1 MNVKVMRDFV
11 FAIVRNRLSV
21 FSCIAVILCIS
32 LSFWTQN
39 DVQIR
44 IFSLLAIVFLF
55 LGLSRAWA
63 AEYVRAEKKGESRQE
78 SRPRVSVDEYFAVKD
93 NGEQDEEYLVETLRI
108 SNKGDAPAIGVSMR
122 PIQLFGR
129 TARLFASI
137 PNLEPG
143 ETKEIRILNLR
154 HTLERAAEKA
164 TKSKGHALFVR
175 LPMTIEYRD
184 AQKERWIA
192 EHIVLSGVD
201 GVSID
206 IVRANKSPEWTSF
219 SSPKI

>member
-1 MNVKVMRDFV
+1 MNVRAMRDFV
-11 FAIVRNRLSV
+11 YAIVRNRISV
-21 FSCIAVILCIS
+21 FSCIAAVLCIS
-32 LSFWTQN
+32 LSFWAKN

-44 IFSLLAIVFLF
+44 FFSLLAIVFIF
-55 LGLSRAWA
+55 LGLGRAWA
-63 AEYVRAEKKGESRQE
+63 AEYVRAEKKGENRQAP
-78 SRPRVSVDEYFAVKD
+78 RPSVSVDEYYAVKD
-93 NGEQDEEYLVETLRI
+93 DSKQDEAYLIETLRI

-129 TARLFASI
+129 TARSFASI

-164 TKSKGHALFVR
+164 IKSKGHALSVR
-175 LPMTIEYRD
+175 LPMMIEYRD

-192 EHIVLSGVD
+192 EHIVMSSVD
-201 GVSID
+201 GISID
-206 IVRANKSPEWTSF
+206 IMRAR
-219 SSPKI
+219 

>member
-1 MNVKVMRDFV
+1 MDVRAMRDFIYAV
-11 FAIVRNRLSV
+11 VRNKISV
-21 FSCIAVILCIS
+21 FSCIAVVLCIS
-32 LSFWTQN
+32 LSFWAKN

-44 IFSLLAIVFLF
+44 IFSLSAIVFLF
-55 LGLSRAWA
+55 LGLGRAWA
-63 AEYVRAEKKGESRQE
+63 AEYIRAEKKGEGRQE
-78 SRPRVSVDEYFAVKD
+78 PRPRVSVDEYSVVKD
-93 NGEQDEEYLVETLRI
+93 DNEQDEEYLVETLRI

-164 TKSKGHALFVR
+164 IKSKGHALSVR

-184 AQKERWIA
+184 ALKERWIT
-192 EHIVLSGVD
+192 EHVVMSSVD
-201 GVSID
+201 GISID
-206 IVRANKSPEWTSF
+206 IVRAK
-219 SSPKI
+219 